1 MPRMTPLAS
10 RRRRRRSRAPSPG
23 ASSPG
28 APAPHRPRLPRAE
41 RERQTL
47 QAAHALFA
55 ERGFAGVTM
64 DDVADAV
71 GVTKPLLYKYFGN
84 KERLYL
90 ACMEPAGELLTRTV
104 VDAVTPTTSPAQAL
118 RAGLL
123 AFFEFLQ
130 ADRDAWRVLFDETL
144 PVSGEVAQRVAEHR
158 DRVTELVATAVLSQ
172 LPSER
177 RLMGRGEV
185 EALSAA
191 VLGAAEALG
200 RWWLRTQA
208 MSAKDAAELL
218 ISTVEPGL
226 RLRARRPNGTP
237 AGQDGA
243 DAAAAPSAA
252 AQPHPTAN
260 PMNVSKG

>member
-1 MPRMTPLAS
+1 VTSLRH
-10 RRRRRRSRAPSPG
+10 RRRHTSGLPRRS
-23 ASSPG
+23 
-28 APAPHRPRLPRAE
+28 RLPRAE

-47 QAAHALFA
+47 EAAHALFA
-55 ERGFAGVTM
+55 ERGYAGVTM

-104 VDAVTPTTSPAQAL
+104 VDAVTPTTSPAEAL

-123 AFFEFLQ
+123 AFFAFLDT
-130 ADRDAWRVLFDETL
+130 DRDAWRVLFDETL
-144 PVSGEVAQRVAEHR
+144 PVSGEVAQRVAEYR
-158 DRVTELVATAVLSQ
+158 DRITELVATAVLSQ
-172 LPSER
+172 LPPS
-177 RLMGRGEV
+177 GRVMDRSEV

-200 RWWLRTQA
+200 RWWLRGEA
-208 MSAKDAAELL
+208 ISASRAAELL

-226 RLRARRPNGTP
+226 RLRTRGGRSSDETP
-237 AGQDGA
+237 GK
-243 DAAAAPSAA
+243 
-252 AQPHPTAN
+252 
-260 PMNVSKG
+260 VI